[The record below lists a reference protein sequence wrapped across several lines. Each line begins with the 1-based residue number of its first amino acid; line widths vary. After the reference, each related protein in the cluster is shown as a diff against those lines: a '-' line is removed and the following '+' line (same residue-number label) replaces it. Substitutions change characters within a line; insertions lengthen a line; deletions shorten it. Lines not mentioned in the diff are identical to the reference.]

1 LKSNKKEL
9 STKKKIYFASD
20 FHLGVPSYEKSLERE
35 RLIVQWLDEAKKDA
49 AEIFLMGDVF
59 DFWFEYRQTAPKGFV
74 RLLGKIAEITD
85 SGIPVSFFTG
95 NHDMWMFEYLPKEI
109 GITIHRQPI
118 TRVYNGKKFYL
129 GHGDG
134 LGPGDHG
141 YKFIKKVFAN
151 KFCQWLFARLHPNFG
166 MGMAH
171 YWSNKSRLSNGPEDK
186 KFHGDENE
194 WLAIY
199 SREILK
205 KEHFDYFIFGHRH
218 LPLDIRLSENSRYIN
233 LGEWVNYNSYAVFDG
248 NELELK
254 YYNG

>member
-1 LKSNKKEL
+1 LRSNKKEL

-118 TRVYNGKKFYL
+118 TRMYNGKKFYL

-166 MGMAH
+166 MGMAQ